1 MIIPTLITKRLIL
14 RGFTHG
20 DLEAYH
26 REIQGDAEVMRTL
39 VGRAPRKLEE
49 VPARIDYILNHWQDH
64 GFGIWAVTERATGDF
79 IGQAGLNMIE
89 GSQDCE
95 IAYALGKRFWGRG
108 YATEAVRASI
118 RYAFETAA
126 LQQLW
131 GVAYPENEASRRV
144 MTKAGMAFLGI
155 QQRFFNTE
163 MAVFFIDQTTYRAN
177 AASYRPEAPE
187 IDDSVS

>member
-1 MIIPTLITKRLIL
+1 MIIPMLITKRLTL

-26 REIQGDAEVMRTL
+26 REIQGDADVMRFL
-39 VGRAPRKLEE
+39 VGRAPRALDE
-49 VPARIDYILNHWQDH
+49 VPARIDYVLNHWQDY
-64 GFGIWAVTERATGDF
+64 GYGIWAVTERSTGEF
-79 IGQAGLNMIE
+79 MGQAGLNMIE
-89 GSQDCE
+89 GTQDCE

-108 YATEAVRASI
+108 YATEAVRACI
-118 RYAFETAA
+118 RHAFETVS

-131 GVAYPENEASRRV
+131 GVAYPENEGSRRV

-155 QQRFFNTE
+155 QPRFYNVE

-177 AASYRPEAPE
+177 AASFRPEAP
-187 IDDSVS
+187 DVDPA